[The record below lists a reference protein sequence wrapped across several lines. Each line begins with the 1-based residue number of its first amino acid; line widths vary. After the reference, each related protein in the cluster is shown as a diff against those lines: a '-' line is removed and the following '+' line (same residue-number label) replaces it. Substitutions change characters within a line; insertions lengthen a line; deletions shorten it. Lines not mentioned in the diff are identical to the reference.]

1 MFIALPLLAVLFCAL
16 TLAGTAP
23 ALTAVETAQGAKMC
37 RQLAIEA
44 HPTQIPGVAQGTA
57 QAQREYFR
65 DCVAQM
71 QQQDHLLL
79 TDEERSLILR
89 YVQRRGGSTL
99 ALGALSEGAE
109 VPRAVTVMVFPKNI
123 VVALPKMA
131 AYRYFSVENAVA
143 IVDPTTLKVLSVID
157 DR

>member
-1 MFIALPLLAVLFCAL
+1 MLIALPLFAVLFCAF
-16 TLAGTAP
+16 TLAGAAP
-23 ALTAVETAQGAKMC
+23 ALTAVDRAQGARMC

-44 HPTQIPGVAQGTA
+44 YPTQIPGVAHGTA

-65 DCVAQM
+65 DCVAQI
-71 QQQDHLLL
+71 QQEHLLL
-79 TDEERSLILR
+79 TNEERSLILR
-89 YVQRRGGSTL
+89 YAQRRGGSTL

-109 VPRAVTVMVFPKNI
+109 VPRGVTLMVFPKDI
-123 VVALPKMA
+123 VEALPKMA
-131 AYRYFSVENAVA
+131 AYRYFSVENVVA